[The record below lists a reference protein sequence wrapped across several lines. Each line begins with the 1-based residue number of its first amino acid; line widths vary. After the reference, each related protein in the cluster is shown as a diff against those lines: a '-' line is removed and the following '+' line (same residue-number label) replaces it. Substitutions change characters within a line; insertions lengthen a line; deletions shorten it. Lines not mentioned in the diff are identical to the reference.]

1 MLYNINSQEKANL
14 DMYKFETP
22 ISCQLTLR
30 LIKSSIRIVAGIT
43 LCSGH
48 LIPAGI
54 LLIVAELLGIAEE
67 LF

>member
-1 MLYNINSQEKANL
+1 MLYNIKSREKANL
-14 DMYKFETP
+14 GMYKFETP
-22 ISCQLTLR
+22 ISCHLILS
-30 LIKSSIRIVAGIT
+30 LIKSSVRIVAGIT

-48 LIPAGI
+48 MIPAGI

>member
-1 MLYNINSQEKANL
+1 MLYNIKSREKANL
-14 DMYKFETP
+14 GMYKFETP
-22 ISCQLTLR
+22 ISCQLILR

-48 LIPAGI
+48 IIPAGI